1 MVFEGL
7 EAVAAQMGYKSGYAK
22 GYSKG
27 FKVRP
32 LPSSL
37 LSLGL
42 PDLSTWRAV
51 CESGRLWV
59 LTLPFCGADFG
70 RVQDRL

>member
-37 LSLGL
+37 LSLLGY
-42 PDLSTWRAV
+42 PIYQPGGPSANRCV
-51 CESGRLWV
+51 CG
-59 LTLPFCGADFG
+59 C
-70 RVQDRL
+70 